1 MFRAKRHTQ
10 TLTLISILC
19 AKWMKKKEKT
29 KAFICDSRNAKS
41 ENNVQRAAVGQEKK
55 KSGQQRPTKVFY
67 LSSHNF
73 MLWFSIFEWIS
84 SADQTKKS
92 CIVECLHKNS
102 LLNSSN
108 SVPCLFYSHVSHV
121 CFGDWR
127 SAEPCSQTVS
137 DWHRCD
143 SQHVLFIN
151 SNVFQMIARALVCR
165 SFVRRRVAA
174 PAYAFVRG
182 LSQIKCSP
190 IATINPREIETFCY
204 VVFLSLASLV
214 RLWRKCIF
222 VWLWWPQRM
231 TKRYW
236 MGCWVLLKSYFFA
249 NIFRALSFCSYEA
262 KVCSKFNESGYFVR
276 KSV

>member
-19 AKWMKKKEKT
+19 AKWMKKKEKKKT
-29 KAFICDSRNAKS
+29 FICDSRNAKS

-127 SAEPCSQTVS
+127 LTFGRTMQPNRVRLAQMRFTT
-137 DWHRCD
+137 R
-143 SQHVLFIN
+143 FIYKLKCF
-151 SNVFQMIARALVCR
+151 SNDRSRACL
-165 SFVRRRVAA
+165 
-174 PAYAFVRG
+174 
-182 LSQIKCSP
+182 
-190 IATINPREIETFCY
+190 
-204 VVFLSLASLV
+204 SLV
-214 RLWRKCIF
+214 R
-222 VWLWWPQRM
+222 
-231 TKRYW
+231 T
-236 MGCWVLLKSYFFA
+236 
-249 NIFRALSFCSYEA
+249 
-262 KVCSKFNESGYFVR
+262 
-276 KSV
+276 